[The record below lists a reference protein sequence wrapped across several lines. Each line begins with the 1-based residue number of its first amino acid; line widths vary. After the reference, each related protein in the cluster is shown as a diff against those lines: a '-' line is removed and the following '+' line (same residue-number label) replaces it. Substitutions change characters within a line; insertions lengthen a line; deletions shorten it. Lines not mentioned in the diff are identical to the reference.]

1 MKKMK
6 TPFHSPIHLGTMPS
20 TTVLSD
26 TAIGEHAQRVCRIAV
41 LGDMPLVGEMLTRR
55 ACFQSLDAASCEL
68 FCAARLF
75 LKREA
80 ASCELCCRKGVYTR
94 TAHARAIRTR
104 VMYCC
109 WRL

>member
-55 ACFQSLDAASCEL
+55 ACFQSSV
-68 FCAARLF
+68 ARRCL
-75 LKREA
+75 LRA
-80 ASCELCCRKGVYTR
+80 VLCCSAVSE
-94 TAHARAIRTR
+94 ARG
-104 VMYCC
+104 C
-109 WRL
+109 LL